1 MADHS
6 VNAPCAVS
14 HVPGPVLAYGY
25 GGEQD
30 RHSAR
35 PHMALPEQRGRD
47 AGKRHIRAF
56 WAPCC
61 RKCWRCHRAGSLSHG
76 AGVPRTAG
84 DFHRQEWGG
93 RCYRQRT
100 TSPWRQKLCLEE
112 VSSRS
117 REELPEQRR
126 DESYKQA
133 CRDPGIPG

>member
-76 AGVPRTAG
+76 AGGPEDGRGLPQAG
-84 DFHRQEWGG
+84 MGWSVLQAKDDISLETEAVLGG
-93 RCYRQRT
+93 SQF
-100 TSPWRQKLCLEE
+100 QKQGGVAGAE
-112 VSSRS
+112 
-117 REELPEQRR
+117 
-126 DESYKQA
+126 A
-133 CRDPGIPG
+133 G